1 MVGFWSLLASA
12 FLVSV
17 FGFLLPLTSLHSDDR
32 DVWLAV
38 ASLLWVGRFAIAFPA
53 ASRGRESSRER
64 SFMVPRDT
72 PGRIDPP
79 SSCKWEVTV
88 VNLPC
93 CATSHYLGG
102 EVTIKYG
109 SLYLGIIYMKYSII
123 KFMVERIYIKI
134 LSSSLILVCNYKR

>member
-93 CATSHYLGG
+93 CATSHDVGG
-102 EVTIKYG
+102 EETIKP
-109 SLYLGIIYMKYSII
+109 GINTKHTFDYSHLFEGQTFLA
-123 KFMVERIYIKI
+123 KM
-134 LSSSLILVCNYKR
+134 

>member
-53 ASRGRESSRER
+53 ASRGRESSRGR
-64 SFMVPRDT
+64 PFMVPRT
-72 PGRIDPP
+72 PRDGLIPRCRANGR
-79 SSCKWEVTV
+79 
-88 VNLPC
+88 
-93 CATSHYLGG
+93 
-102 EVTIKYG
+102 
-109 SLYLGIIYMKYSII
+109 
-123 KFMVERIYIKI
+123 
-134 LSSSLILVCNYKR
+134 